1 MAGLLKAAS
10 KLSKAKELAKR
21 IARDKAIKKKKT
33 GDNKLTQ
40 KGLKL
45 SKNKDIKMPERDI
58 ETPTIVGNVGTTAR
72 GEKINVGKDMDIT
85 RTKGGS
91 EHAKR
96 KVILQTKKD
105 KGTATRSELNEL
117 SRRRAGDVTASRKQ
131 GGGTRGKTGNAKSD
145 DPFFIALNEA
155 KKDGVLG
162 TAYDKLLPNQQKQIE
177 EAARAFKKSE
187 FRKDAEAALATSRS
201 APKST
206 GSAVANKRNIG
217 ENDYRKGGY
226 VLSTIDNRKGKK

>member
-21 IARDKAIKKKKT
+21 IARDKA
-33 GDNKLTQ
+33 
-40 KGLKL
+40 
-45 SKNKDIKMPERDI
+45 IKMPERDI

-131 GGGTRGKTGNAKSD
+131 
-145 DPFFIALNEA
+145 
-155 KKDGVLG
+155 
-162 TAYDKLLPNQQKQIE
+162 IE

-217 ENDYRKGGY
+217 KNDYRKGGY

>member
-10 KLSKAKELAKR
+10 KLSKARELAKR
-21 IARDKAIKKKKT
+21 IARDKAIKTKIASDKKP
-33 GDNKLTQ
+33 TQ

-58 ETPTIVGNVGTTAR
+58 ETPTVIGNVGITAR

-85 RTKGGS
+85 RTKGNV

-96 KVILQTKKD
+96 KVMLQTKKD
-105 KGTATRSELNEL
+105 EGTATRSELNEL

-131 GGGTRGKTGNAKSD
+131 GSGTRGKTGNAKSD

-177 EAARAFKKSE
+177 EAAKAFKKSE
-187 FRKDAEAALATSRS
+187 FRKTVEADLATSKS

-206 GSAVANKRNIG
+206 GSAIENKKRIG
-217 ENDYRKGGY
+217 INDYRKGGY
-226 VLSTIDNRKGKK
+226 VLSSVDNRKGKK